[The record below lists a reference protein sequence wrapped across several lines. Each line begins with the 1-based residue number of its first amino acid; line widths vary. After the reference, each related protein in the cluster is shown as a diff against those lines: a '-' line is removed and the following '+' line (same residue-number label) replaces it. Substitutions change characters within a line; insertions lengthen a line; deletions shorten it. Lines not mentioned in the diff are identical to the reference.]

1 MEYRRGLRRSTAR
14 MDVHEIWGDAK
25 HNGTRLPLNFYI
37 NAFIT
42 MWTHFVDRVNTG
54 NEGRGENLTDLV
66 TREEFYRPMWTV
78 FAPNTARG
86 GGATTAPTGSR
97 THPDNPPEVN
107 RQIQSLVQS
116 NQRLQQN
123 VERLTVEQRRLAVP
137 VFQQPRGLPGTQ
149 LMDGHRGGVGAGFGS
164 GGNGGGGGNGGNDNR
179 GPLKRRGGPGGDQ
192 RDNGGGGNRG
202 NDGRAGSGDGP
213 RGPRG
218 GDRGRPKRTG
228 R

>member
-1 MEYRRGLRRSTAR
+1 MSTKYG
-14 MDVHEIWGDAK
+14 GDAK

-37 NAFIT
+37 NAFIS

-86 GGATTAPTGSR
+86 GGATTAPSGSR
-97 THPDNPPEVN
+97 THPDNTPEVN
-107 RQIQSLVQS
+107 RQIQGLLQS
-116 NQRLQQN
+116 NKRLHQN

-149 LMDGHRGGVGAGFGS
+149 LMDGHRGGVDAGFGS
-164 GGNGGGGGNGGNDNR
+164 GGNGGGGGGNGGGDNR
-179 GPLKRRGGPGGDQ
+179 GAIKRRGGPGGDQ
-192 RDNGGGGNRG
+192 RGNGGGGNRG
-202 NDGRAGSGDGP
+202 NGGHGGTGAGQSHKG
-213 RGPRG
+213 RG
-218 GDRGRPKRTG
+218 GDRGREKR